1 MFFCIIKKFGWYLNM
16 GTGAIDRN
24 RQFCGGAVA
33 VFDFLQRKPKNSKNA
48 GFFEKKQVIFVK
60 ML

>member
-1 MFFCIIKKFGWYLNM
+1 M

-24 RQFCGGAVA
+24 RQFCGAVA

-48 GFFEKKQVIFVK
+48 GVFEKKQVILIKKFSSFHMNRFK
-60 ML
+60 KNPS